1 MRVAIF
7 ITAATVVVGAC
18 SPAPAGSINAR
29 HAPASGTSLLGA
41 VQHATPGWRIVKV
54 SDIPGYDVLNDVTV
68 LRGGT
73 VWAVGHRDVGGV
85 NHGLVER
92 FDGRS
97 WMSIANSP
105 PFGLKVINA
114 TSDSDVW
121 VFGSSLAVHWN
132 GRSWT
137 NHSLGG
143 SLGGGFTATDA
154 AGVRATDV
162 WAVSP
167 SLHTARHWNGT
178 TWTSVPVPGNLKAI
192 DAHAA
197 GEVWAAGHKGQQ
209 PLVIRW
215 NGTAWAEVP
224 LPALKLPSADA
235 QATLDDIAVL
245 GPKDVWAVG
254 SLSWNRH
261 GDKETFSRSLTAHW
275 EGTAWTMAVGTVDGQ
290 QLSQVEADGTSGVW
304 IVESKWNPTL
314 WHVTGETW
322 TKVPLP
328 RRARTDTVLS
338 SLARQPRTST
348 VWAVGST
355 VPPQGDP
362 DGLSANGTFW
372 RIS

>member
-7 ITAATVVVGAC
+7 ITAVTVVVGAC
-18 SPAPAGSINAR
+18 SPAPAGSIDAW
-29 HAPASGTSLLGA
+29 HAPASGTSQLGA
-41 VQHATPGWRIVKV
+41 VQHAWPGWQIVKV
-54 SDIPGYDVLNDVTV
+54 SNIPRHDVLNDVTV
-68 LRGGT
+68 LPGGT
-73 VWAVGHRDVGGV
+73 VWAVGQRDVDGV
-85 NHGLVER
+85 NRGVVER

-97 WMSIANSP
+97 WTSIANSP
-105 PFGLKVINA
+105 PFGLKVITA
-114 TSDSDVW
+114 ISDSDVW

-143 SLGGGFTATDA
+143 SLGGGFTATGA

-167 SLHTARHWNGT
+167 SVPTARHWNGT
-178 TWTSVPVPGNLKAI
+178 TWASVPVPGLLRAI
-192 DAHAA
+192 DAHAG
-197 GEVWAAGHKGQQ
+197 GEVWAAGRNGQQ

-235 QATLDDIAVL
+235 LATLDDIAVL

-254 SLSWNRH
+254 SLSWNRPE
-261 GDKETFSRSLTAHW
+261 ETHSRSLSAHW
-275 EGTAWTMAVGTVDGQ
+275 DGTTWTMAVGTVDGQ
-290 QLSQVEADGTSGVW
+290 QLRKVEADGTGGLW

-314 WHVTGETW
+314 WHVTGKTW

-328 RRARTDTVLS
+328 STARTAAARRDTVLS
-338 SLARQPRTST
+338 SLARQPGTAT

-355 VPPQGDP
+355 ARD
-362 DGLSANGTFW
+362 DLSANGTFW